1 MCLNSAMR
9 QRHTT
14 VRFFGESP
22 RKGEEARESKAD
34 RSGGCK
40 RRTRLRRG
48 AFHRDDKFWNLQAW
62 DTDARRCEPRESFR
76 AKYFSSTTGGAT
88 RRSLSSR
95 IGYWTNSVIPAD
107 LYACDSAFGN
117 NENCNMY
124 DAHKY
129 EFAILC
135 KTRQDFVSF
144 VQW

>member
-1 MCLNSAMR
+1 MCLNSVMR

-48 AFHRDDKFWNLQAW
+48 AFHRDDKFWNLQARG
-62 DTDARRCEPRESFR
+62 TDARRCEPRESFR

-95 IGYWTNSVIPAD
+95 GVSNWLLNKQ
-107 LYACDSAFGN
+107 CD
-117 NENCNMY
+117 
-124 DAHKY
+124 
-129 EFAILC
+129 
-135 KTRQDFVSF
+135 TRRLIRLRFCFRKQRELQY
-144 VQW
+144 VQCS